1 LKLKIILKYIFSGCA
16 IALLS
21 ISVIAQEMRYV
32 PTGIRIGTDLSL
44 LGISAFSSN
53 RSGYEI
59 NGDIDFD
66 KFFLVW
72 DIGHEYRDRISP
84 LFHYNSEGDYFRIGL
99 DVNLINP
106 HKNQNNN
113 VMFLGFRIAKA
124 FYDDRVSFSII
135 DNNYGV
141 VDPFRRNFELVA
153 NWLELTAGIKV
164 RMWRNLYL
172 GYTGRLKFSKD
183 LKGDESLRPFDIP
196 GYGKSG
202 ERSLFGI
209 NYYITYLIRWKDKPL
224 PPEKDRD

>member
-1 LKLKIILKYIFSGCA
+1 MKTILKYFFSGCA
-16 IALLS
+16 IALLNT
-21 ISVIAQEMRYV
+21 SVIAQDKLFV

-59 NGDIDFD
+59 SGDIDFG
-66 KFFLVW
+66 KYFFVW
-72 DIGHEYRDRISP
+72 DIGHENRDRITP
-84 LFHYNSEGDYFRIGL
+84 LFNYNSEGDYIRVGL
-99 DVNLINP
+99 DVNLLNP

-113 VMFLGFRIAKA
+113 VMFFGIRIAKA
-124 FYDDRVSFSII
+124 FYDDRVAFSII

-141 VDPFRRNFELVA
+141 ISQFRRNFGLVA
-153 NWLELTAGIKV
+153 NWIEFTSGIKV
-164 RMWRNLYL
+164 RMWKNLYL

-183 LKGDESLRPFDIP
+183 LKGDESIRSFDIP

-202 ERSLFGI
+202 ESSLFGI
-209 NYYITYLIRWKDKPL
+209 NYYITYLINWKEKPL

>member
-1 LKLKIILKYIFSGCA
+1 MKIILKYFFSGCGIVLLN
-16 IALLS
+16 IA
-21 ISVIAQEMRYV
+21 VIAQEKRFV

-72 DIGHEYRDRISP
+72 DIGHENRDRVTP
-84 LFHYNSEGDYFRIGL
+84 LFNYNSEGDYFRIGL
-99 DVNLINP
+99 DVNLLNP

-113 VMFLGFRIAKA
+113 VMFFGVRLAKA
-124 FYDDRVSFSII
+124 FYDDRVTFTII
-135 DNNYGV
+135 DNNYGEISQ
-141 VDPFRRNFELVA
+141 FRRNFGLVA
-153 NWLELTAGIKV
+153 NWLEFTAGIKV
-164 RMWRNLYL
+164 RMWKNLYL

-183 LKGDESLRPFDIP
+183 LKGDETIRPFDIP
-196 GYGKSG
+196 GFGKSK
-202 ERSLFGI
+202 ERSVFGI
-209 NYYITYLIRWKDKPL
+209 NYYITYLIKWKDKPL

>member
-1 LKLKIILKYIFSGCA
+1 MLN
-16 IALLS
+16 IA
-21 ISVIAQEMRYV
+21 VIAQEKRFV

-72 DIGHEYRDRISP
+72 DIGHENRDRVTP
-84 LFHYNSEGDYFRIGL
+84 LFNYNSEGDYFRIGL
-99 DVNLINP
+99 DVNLLNP

-113 VMFLGFRIAKA
+113 VMFFGVRLAKA
-124 FYDDRVSFSII
+124 FYDDRVTFTII
-135 DNNYGV
+135 DKNYGEISQ
-141 VDPFRRNFELVA
+141 FRRNFGLVA
-153 NWLELTAGIKV
+153 NWLEFTAGIKV
-164 RMWRNLYL
+164 RMWKNLYL

-183 LKGDESLRPFDIP
+183 LKGDETIRPFDIP
-196 GYGKSG
+196 GFGKSK
-202 ERSLFGI
+202 ERSVFGI
-209 NYYITYLIRWKDKPL
+209 NYYITYLIKWKDKPL

>member
-1 LKLKIILKYIFSGCA
+1 MLN
-16 IALLS
+16 IA
-21 ISVIAQEMRYV
+21 VIAQEKRFV

-72 DIGHEYRDRISP
+72 DIGHENRDRVTP
-84 LFHYNSEGDYFRIGL
+84 LFNYNSEGDYFRIGL
-99 DVNLINP
+99 DVNLLNP

-113 VMFLGFRIAKA
+113 VMFFGVRLAKA
-124 FYDDRVSFSII
+124 FYDDRVSFTIV
-135 DNNYGV
+135 DNNYGEISQ
-141 VDPFRRNFELVA
+141 FRRNFGLVA
-153 NWLELTAGIKV
+153 NWLEFTAGIKV
-164 RMWRNLYL
+164 RMWKNLYL

-183 LKGDESLRPFDIP
+183 LKGDEAIRPFDIP
-196 GYGKSG
+196 GFGKSK
-202 ERSLFGI
+202 ERSVFGI
-209 NYYITYLIRWKDKPL
+209 NYYITYLIKWKDKPL

>member
-1 LKLKIILKYIFSGCA
+1 LKIILKYFFSGCA
-16 IALLS
+16 IVLLN
-21 ISVIAQEMRYV
+21 IAVIAQEKRFV

-59 NGDIDFD
+59 NGDIDFH

-72 DIGHEYRDRISP
+72 DIGHENRDRVTP
-84 LFHYNSEGDYFRIGL
+84 LFNYNSEGDYFRIGL
-99 DVNLINP
+99 DVNLLNP

-113 VMFLGFRIAKA
+113 VMFFGVRLAKA
-124 FYDDRVSFSII
+124 FYDDRVTFTII

-141 VDPFRRNFELVA
+141 ISKKMRNFGLVA
-153 NWLELTAGIKV
+153 KWVEFTAGIKV
-164 RMWRNLYL
+164 RMWKNLYM

-183 LKGDESLRPFDIP
+183 LKGDEALRPFDIP

-224 PPEKDRD
+224 PPEKDRG